1 MVSVDSFLVFLII
14 VIEINIVADRKTV
27 RGKNVLW
34 NVSMFEEEHTNYA
47 ERCRRFPLIIQT
59 HTVHKICDNAP
70 TSLYHTTYRGLS
82 DAKLGTFFFCS
93 TDVTDTAAPNHD
105 DIRNGFHDFIW
116 NVKSLMTILYF
127 DCNL

>member
-1 MVSVDSFLVFLII
+1 MVFVDSFLVFLII

-34 NVSMFEEEHTNYA
+34 NVSMFEEEHTSYA
-47 ERCRRFPLIIQT
+47 ERCRRFTLVIQT

-70 TSLYHTTYRGLS
+70 TSLYHTTYCGLS
-82 DAKLGTFFFCS
+82 DAKLGIFLFCS
-93 TDVTDTAAPNHD
+93 ADVTAAPNRD
-105 DIRNGFHDFIW
+105 DIRNGFRDFTW
-116 NVKSLMTILYF
+116 NAKILMTILYF